1 MCRAAGFHEVSQ
13 ADLAYEEPGFNSVI
27 EYLDNEASR
36 SKIVITST
44 KQGKILNYL
53 FLKIHYLLNKH
64 RAVFSLSVE
73 AIYKMAMIRVVVDY
87 ETATNI
93 LAPFLEKHQKGVS
106 EFDMQ
111 PAPNT
116 DDVIIMVFIND
127 VFDEIIPDET
137 DFIFEPLD
145 SNDTDDLFRK
155 EHQDIDEDDF
165 DEFEDDFEYADD
177 TANLL
182 GEVYQES
189 NEVDDDE
196 FEDDFEFPD
205 DFGETKTNIRKVTY
219 RSCHSACYLVNPK
232 RLALSDKAFHNIQA
246 ILDVSNANYS
256 IEVIDEGFCGFR
268 TIQVET
274 DAFNP
279 NDCDKTIEIYR
290 EVVNDTDL
298 MRHHVYNG
306 KILMAFD
313 FRDVYTNLDYDRKC
327 GHIKF
332 SEFIDFEVDP
342 EPDKED

>member
-1 MCRAAGFHEVSQ
+1 MYRAAGFHEVSQ

-44 KQGKILNYL
+44 KQGKILNDL

-87 ETATNI
+87 ETANHI
-93 LAPFLEKHQKGVS
+93 LVPFLEEHQKDVS
-106 EFDMQ
+106 EFDLQ
-111 PAPNT
+111 PKPKT
-116 DDVIIMVFIND
+116 DDVIVMVFIND

-145 SNDTDDLFRK
+145 LEDMDDLF
-155 EHQDIDEDDF
+155 EGEQED
-165 DEFEDDFEYADD
+165 EDDFEYEDD
-177 TANLL
+177 TDNLL
-182 GEVYQES
+182 GDLHQES
-189 NEVDDDE
+189 SENDYDE

-205 DFGETKTNIRKVTY
+205 DFGETKTNIRKVAY

-232 RLALSDKAFHNIQA
+232 RLALSDKVFHNIQT

-256 IEVIDEGFCGFR
+256 IEIIDEGFCGFR

-274 DAFNP
+274 DVFNP

-290 EVVNDTDL
+290 EVVTCTDL
-298 MRHHVYNG
+298 IRQHVYNG

-327 GHIKF
+327 GYIKF
-332 SEFIDFEVDP
+332 SDFIDFEV
-342 EPDKED
+342 EDDSESDEED